1 MKHIAKLL
9 VETNIVHTNFVTP
22 FIWTSGIESPIYCD
36 CRELIS
42 LPEARNTIIEAFL
55 LQLENLE
62 YDYIVGPA
70 TAGIPW
76 AAILADRLKIPMLYV
91 RSKPKGHGAGKM
103 VEGRVDAALQ
113 KSLGDKPKMV
123 VVEDAFSTGGSSIK
137 SAQALRD
144 EAEAQ
149 VDEILGIFSWDTPQ
163 AKTNASVAQV
173 KLSPLT
179 EFDEIVEALVAAD
192 KISATEKSSLMDF
205 KSNPAQWG
213 TARNK

>member
-1 MKHIAKLL
+1 MKHIAELL
-9 VETNIVHTNFVTP
+9 VESNIVHTNFETP

-42 LPEARNTIIEAFL
+42 LPEARNIIVEAFL
-55 LQLENLE
+55 SQLENSE
-62 YDYIVGPA
+62 CDYIVGPA

-76 AAILADRLKIPMLYV
+76 AAMLADRLKIPMLYV

-113 KSLGDKPKMV
+113 KSLGEKPRMV

-144 EAEAQ
+144 EAQAQ
-149 VDEILGIFSWDTPQ
+149 VDEILGIFSWDTAQ
-163 AKTNASVAQV
+163 AKTNALAAQV

-179 EFDEIVEALVAAD
+179 EFNEIVEALVGAD
-192 KISATEKSSLMDF
+192 KITAAEKLILLDF

-213 TARNK
+213 STRKR